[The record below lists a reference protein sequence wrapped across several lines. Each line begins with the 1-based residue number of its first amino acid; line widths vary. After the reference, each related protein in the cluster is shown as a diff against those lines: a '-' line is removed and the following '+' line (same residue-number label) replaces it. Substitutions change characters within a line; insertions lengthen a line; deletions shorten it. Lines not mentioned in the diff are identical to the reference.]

1 VNFIPLLVS
10 LLEFSHIPV
19 GWLSILFRFTGLVE
33 YAVESEALDVLVR
46 NSEVGD
52 IGLGLVNKL

>member
-1 VNFIPLLVS
+1 
-10 LLEFSHIPV
+10 LLEFSRIPV
-19 GWLSILFRFTGLVE
+19 GWLSILFRFTRLVE